1 MAHEPTTQETS
12 YLEEET
18 TLYLAFELSKSKWR
32 VRCSRGGQ
40 RAFEDTVKANGEP
53 ELLAFLARA
62 RAKLGAPEGCRMVSC
77 YEAGRDG
84 FWVHRFLE
92 RLGIENVVV
101 DAASIKVSRHKR
113 RPKNDRIDARMLLNH
128 LIRSCRGDDDVWRV
142 VRVPTERDED
152 DRRMHRELERLK
164 KERTQHRARIQSLFA
179 TQGVELKADVMA
191 YLRALDRVKIWNGQP
206 LPPSLK
212 AELDRE
218 RSRLEMVDTQ
228 IASIQKEQR
237 ESVKKPVD
245 AKIEKVAKL
254 AKARGIGIDS
264 SWLLVM
270 ELFGWRDFR
279 NRREVGGSVGL
290 GGTPYDS
297 GQMDREQGI
306 SKTGNARV
314 RARLI
319 ELAWLWLRYQPQ
331 SDLTVWFNKRFGEGS
346 KRAKRVGIVAVARRL
361 LVELWHFVEHDVVPK
376 GAIITPR

>member
-1 MAHEPTTQETS
+1 M
-12 YLEEET
+12 
-18 TLYLAFELSKSKWR
+18 
-32 VRCSRGGQ
+32 
-40 RAFEDTVKANGEP
+40 
-53 ELLAFLARA
+53 
-62 RAKLGAPEGCRMVSC
+62 
-77 YEAGRDG
+77 
-84 FWVHRFLE
+84 
-92 RLGIENVVV
+92 VV

-152 DRRMHRELERLK
+152 DRRLHRELERLK

-179 TQGVELKADVMA
+179 TQGVELKADVMV
-191 YLRALDRVKIWNGQP
+191 YLRALGRVRIWNGQP

-218 RSRLEMVDTQ
+218 RSRLEMVNSQ

-237 ESVKKPVD
+237 ESVKKPTD
-245 AKIEKVAKL
+245 AKVEKVAKL
-254 AKARGIGIDS
+254 SRARGIGIDS

-319 ELAWLWLRYQPQ
+319 ELAWLWLRYQPR
-331 SDLTVWFNKRFGEGS
+331 SDLTVWFNQRFGEGS

-376 GAIITPR
+376 GAIIAPR